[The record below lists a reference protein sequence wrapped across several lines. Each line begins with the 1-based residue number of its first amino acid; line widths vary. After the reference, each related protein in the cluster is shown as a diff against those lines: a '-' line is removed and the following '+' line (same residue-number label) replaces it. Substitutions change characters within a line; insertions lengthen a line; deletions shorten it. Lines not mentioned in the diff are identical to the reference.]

1 MMLFERNYSY
11 EERNDFPLLED
22 EECYS
27 ETHRS
32 IPSFICGNS
41 TNNVPDVND
50 MLETYEMLQDVFQAD
65 RYVNTHRF
73 STCNAYKLC

>member
-1 MMLFERNYSY
+1 MMLFERNNSY
-11 EERNDFPLLED
+11 EEMNDFSILD
-22 EECYS
+22 IEERYS

-41 TNNVPDVND
+41 VNNIPDVND
-50 MLETYEMLQDVFQAD
+50 MLETYKMLQDVFQAD
-65 RYVNTHRF
+65 RYVNMHRF